1 MLKVTEKVPREDDRT
16 FWLLKGQPSK
26 RELDQTQT
34 KFKNV
39 CQPLEG
45 LQWFIQ
51 FKVSNICNIW
61 TLFNM
66 FNQIKIAE
74 KSEWMNNDLLES
86 SFYFILFMYVFTFYF
101 DWLIDVYLFQF
112 RTGSVFPKG
121 VR

>member
-74 KSEWMNNDLLES
+74 KSEWMNKDLIES
-86 SFYFILFMYVFTFYF
+86 
-101 DWLIDVYLFQF
+101 
-112 RTGSVFPKG
+112 
-121 VR
+121 